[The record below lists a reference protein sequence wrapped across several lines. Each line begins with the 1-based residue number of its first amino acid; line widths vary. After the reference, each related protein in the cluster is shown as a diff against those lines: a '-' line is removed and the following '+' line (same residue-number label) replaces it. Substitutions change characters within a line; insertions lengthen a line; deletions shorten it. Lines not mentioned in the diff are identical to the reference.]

1 MAEQLQRLK
10 PGERLDGIPAPTW
23 NAFVDAAEYVGRLRG
38 SQQVEPLR
46 HVPQT
51 GIVRLK
57 NASGQTRNRF
67 DVLGISD
74 VFPQP
79 AQNLGAFK
87 SGPVLHGVTPDE
99 NEHAGN
105 FAILL
110 EPAKPD
116 AIVAACVSG
125 ACVAKVH
132 VETGQESVGYADVK
146 DGDAGALQAKADG
159 TARILWREPGTGIK
173 WAVVRIGGGGGAS
186 VGPAT
191 MIRAQVDEPDGVE
204 HTDGSFSID
213 NVSILA
219 PSGATEYPGGSAPTS
234 AVNLLG
240 FPVLDDAAVIAF
252 WDPGPEVWLGIPK
265 PFLRVW
271 EPCESS
277 L

>member
-1 MAEQLQRLK
+1 
-10 PGERLDGIPAPTW
+10 
-23 NAFVDAAEYVGRLRG
+23 VGRLRG
-38 SQQVEPLR
+38 SQQAEPLR

-79 AQNLGAFK
+79 TQNLGAFK

-173 WAVVRIGGGGGAS
+173 WAVVRIGGGGEAA

-191 MIRAQVDEPDGVE
+191 TIRAQVNEAGGVE
-204 HTDGSFSID
+204 HTDSSFSID

-219 PSGATEYPGGSAPTS
+219 PIGATTYPGGSAPTS
-234 AVNLLG
+234 AVNILA
-240 FPVLDDAAVIAF
+240 FPAQHNVAVIAF
-252 WDPGPEVWLGIPK
+252 YDPHNGQWLGIPAIYAS
-265 PFLRVW
+265 
-271 EPCESS
+271 PCSDPCS
-277 L
+277 GASV